1 MQLKA
6 ALEAQRYV
14 FSLFYVHMLTK
25 MYFRQLVAHMMEKDK
40 ASIAQPSSD
49 SSSSSCPSSSSES
62 CPPSAINAPP
72 ASRLIILDS
81 PPPCY
86 QEDYEDV
93 QFWTQAEWTQYE
105 HKKREKGDRFH
116 KLRFISQENGSMV
129 DNARLSA
136 IGKEATELWN
146 TLYHTC
152 DDPPSWKS
160 KTKIASEY
168 FSNSMPSNSKNFDGV
183 RATGKLKHLLP
194 TISQTGVDGHK
205 AQGSYLVRYIFLL
218 LACSLCLSRCTSFL
232 RW

>member
-1 MQLKA
+1 MGLLQENMQLKA

-40 ASIAQPSSD
+40 ASVAQPSSD
-49 SSSSSCPSSSSES
+49 SSSSSRPSSSSES

-72 ASRLIILDS
+72 ASQLIIPDS

-93 QFWTQAEWTQYE
+93 QFWTRAEWTQYE

-129 DNARLSA
+129 DNTCLLA

-146 TLYHTC
+146 TLYHT
-152 DDPPSWKS
+152 
-160 KTKIASEY
+160 
-168 FSNSMPSNSKNFDGV
+168 
-183 RATGKLKHLLP
+183 R
-194 TISQTGVDGHK
+194 
-205 AQGSYLVRYIFLL
+205 
-218 LACSLCLSRCTSFL
+218 
-232 RW
+232 